1 MEAVRETQKKYCS
14 RAMITAILVAIAL
27 ILAGQ
32 KGIGKGLVLG
42 TLFSVFNF
50 ILMGETLP
58 MRIGKPKGATYM
70 LSFGSVLIRYVLM
83 AVPLVMAIKMDGIN
97 IFSTIAG
104 IFMVQV
110 IILADHF
117 YRFVKPSER

>member
-1 MEAVRETQKKYCS
+1 
-14 RAMITAILVAIAL
+14 MITAILVAIAL

-97 IFSTIAG
+97 IFSAIAG
-104 IFMVQV
+104 IFMVQL
-110 IILADHF
+110 IILVDHF
-117 YRFVKPSER
+117 YRFVKPPER